1 MSANEYEIRKRIA
14 EDIQILRF
22 SCMKA
27 DVNKS
32 FIAGLE
38 IASEVATGEI
48 TINPHA
54 VKHPTDIPLFDINRE
69 V

>member
-1 MSANEYEIRKRIA
+1 
-14 EDIQILRF
+14 
-22 SCMKA
+22 MKA